1 MGTWLAIV
9 ALLLIGGYS
18 AWTAI
23 DSVVV
28 DRRLERPRLTY
39 GESIAKHRHGWAAT
53 ATAFGAF
60 AVVLLAGGLLIG
72 VTQAPVLLALTGIER
87 FTFPIAVAAFAAL
100 FFGARLLFRRY
111 LGKRW
116 VQQVIA
122 LGSIIIGIGLV
133 FFALSLAY

>member
-39 GESIAKHRHGWAAT
+39 GQSIAKHRHGWAAT
-53 ATAFGAF
+53 ATMFGATAVLLLAL
-60 AVVLLAGGLLIG
+60 AVVIG
-72 VTQAPVLLALTGIER
+72 VTQASALLALTGLEAY
-87 FTFPIAVAAFAAL
+87 TFPIAVAAFAAL

-116 VQQVIA
+116 VRQLIA
-122 LGSIIIGIGLV
+122 VGSIIIGIGLV
-133 FFALSLAY
+133 FFALSVAY